1 MVDGW
6 DEASLVPFFLKYN
19 GVDSDAPF
27 SGDMARLLVVTK
39 SCGQVTPF
47 LTVYRYENHNNTTSY
62 FRFYRPLAS

>member
-27 SGDMARLLVVTK
+27 SSDMARLLVVAK
-39 SCGQVTPF
+39 SYG
-47 LTVYRYENHNNTTSY
+47 
-62 FRFYRPLAS
+62 